1 VRAVPGKLFLWRR
14 RIAIAARLT
23 AAFGGGY
30 VCTAALVGSGAL
42 LLTLLGGLPRSEA
55 VTLSAMLGFVLYLL
69 LLIWSFTEPKLWRV
83 CALPLAGV
91 LLGTALNYWLA
102 PALTARTLVGY

>member
-1 VRAVPGKLFLWRR
+1 MAAAPGKLFRWRR
-14 RIAIAARLT
+14 RTAIATRVA

-30 VCTAALVGSGAL
+30 ACTAALVGSGAL

-55 VTLSAMLGFVLYLL
+55 VTLAAMLGFVLYLL
-69 LLIWSFTEPKLWRV
+69 LLIWGFTEPKLWRV

-91 LLGTALNYWLA
+91 LLGAALNYWLA
-102 PALTARTLVGY
+102 PVLTARTLGGH